1 MNIFMYVIYFAI
13 FASTLYSL
21 YNSFAARRSQ
31 DPIRRGLLSA
41 RMNIGM
47 GTMLTLFAFIQLFL
61 FQSANEGSTIRVIIG
76 ALFLLLG
83 LFNIFAGLR
92 NRKIFLAKANKQSR

>member
-1 MNIFMYVIYFAI
+1 MTIFMNVLYFAI

-21 YNSFAARRSQ
+21 YNSFAARRAQ

-47 GTMLTLFAFIQLFL
+47 GTMLTLFAVIQLFL
-61 FQSANEGSTIRVIIG
+61 FRSANEGSSIRVIIG
-76 ALFLLLG
+76 TLFLLLG

-92 NRKIFLAKANKQSR
+92 NRKIYLAKANKLDR